1 MNLGKCVFKNRFSL
15 WNENFDFTLL
25 TLTLFD
31 NLSSIQEPVD
41 WENQLFTP
49 ADAIILKPTKAHPKK
64 KRKLQIDK
72 STTLSGEDIRN
83 NLANPDSLVAAPVK
97 ILS

>member
-1 MNLGKCVFKNRFSL
+1 M
-15 WNENFDFTLL
+15 
-25 TLTLFD
+25 TLFD

-83 NLANPDSLVAAPVK
+83 NLANPDSLVAAPVHLI
-97 ILS
+97 ILFFVIIHAVSIFKSAETLIFMY